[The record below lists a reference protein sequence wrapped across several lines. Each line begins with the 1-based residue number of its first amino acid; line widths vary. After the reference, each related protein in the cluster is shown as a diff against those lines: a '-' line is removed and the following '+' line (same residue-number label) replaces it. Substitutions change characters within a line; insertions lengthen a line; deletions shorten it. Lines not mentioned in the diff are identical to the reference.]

1 MKFIIYVGVGVC
13 ACSHVYGEQVNVQHI
28 VLQELSILFF
38 WYQVSTWDRGLGD
51 LIRVAG
57 QKTSEI
63 INPFPPHQHQN
74 YECQNN
80 YIFYINA
87 RG

>member
-1 MKFIIYVGVGVC
+1 MWVLGCVHVPVCVG
-13 ACSHVYGEQVNVQHI
+13 SHVYGEQVNVQYI

-38 WYQVSTWDRGLGD
+38 WYRVSTWDVGLGD

-63 INPFPPHQHQN
+63 INPLPPHQHQN

-80 YIFYINA
+80 YNSYINA